1 MAEISILAQAS
12 CANDFS
18 SSSAEGNQGTGS
30 CLCDFASASKMC
42 CIDLSSRR
50 RSGSDSTG
58 PGDPGTVLA
67 LKCPEHP
74 LVALTNP
81 SSAPSS
87 PGADDAALV
96 AFSALAR
103 LALPASRLTSTASTV
118 CFQGRAFFALAMKQR
133 VLPPALPGA
142 RRPGCALARCCSAP
156 LNVPEELSGPAWDI
170 RRCLPSRCPA
180 RCPARSRHVHVNDQ
194 L

>member
-1 MAEISILAQAS
+1 MPRVQMTSLPVPKGIRERVRACVTSLA
-12 CANDFS
+12 
-18 SSSAEGNQGTGS
+18 
-30 CLCDFASASKMC
+30 ASASKMC

-50 RSGSDSTG
+50 HSGSDSTG
-58 PGDPGTVLA
+58 PGGPGTVLA

-96 AFSALAR
+96 AFSALVR

-142 RRPGCALARCCSAP
+142 RRPGCALTRCCSTP
-156 LNVPEELSGPAWDI
+156 LNVPEELSGPA
-170 RRCLPSRCPA
+170 RYSGSA
-180 RCPARSRHVHVNDQ
+180 AVHRKSCHSQSLVGSVFDEVPTR
-194 L
+194 